1 MDKVDSKRSP
11 PMTVISFNAPM
22 SRSEAL
28 LDFSGYDDLTERL
41 CVRAGPVETGVK
53 TKENE

>member
-1 MDKVDSKRSP
+1 
-11 PMTVISFNAPM
+11 MTVISFNAPM